1 MSFEVIFITEKTR
14 LAYFEQI
21 RGKVYIQNKLIYIYY
36 IYNPETQNTEKGHDL
51 QQRRK

>member
-21 RGKVYIQNKLIYIYY
+21 EAMSIYTKKKT
-36 IYNPETQNTEKGHDL
+36 IYNPETQNRNKMT
-51 QQRRK
+51 